1 MVDGI
6 AENNPHLPALQQSQQ
21 VSQPATTE
29 ANAAADPNR
38 GSQTRALQDEAIRQ
52 HIADEAAKREERG
65 QVLNVRV

>member
-6 AENNPHLPALQQSQQ
+6 GETNTHLPALQQSQQ

-29 ANAAADPNR
+29 ANAAQDPNR
-38 GSQTRALQDEAIRQ
+38 GNSTKTLQDEAIRQ
-52 HIADEAAKREERG
+52 HITDEAAKRAERG